1 MTKKTKKENAERQ
14 KRKKK
19 KEMSEEPDFE
29 LPQASIVRLVKMGL
43 PAGVALGKDAKLAFS
58 KSTGIFILYLTFIST
73 EFCRENKRQTISARD
88 VLAAIEEIEFD
99 DWAEPLAA
107 CLKAF
112 RAKEAVKKI
121 AKKPSEP
128 RSSSSSSSSS
138 APPPPPAAAAA
149 VPATTLKTSS

>member
-1 MTKKTKKENAERQ
+1 MSTSFSYKQ
-14 KRKKK
+14 
-19 KEMSEEPDFE
+19 MSEEPDFE

-43 PAGVALGKDAKLAFS
+43 PAGVALGKDAKQAFS
-58 KSTGIFILYLTFIST
+58 KATGIFILYLTFIST

-88 VLAAIEEIEFD
+88 VLAAIDEIEFD

-121 AKKPSEP
+121 AKKPAE
-128 RSSSSSSSSS
+128 SSSSNAPSDTSSSTK
-138 APPPPPAAAAA
+138 APPQ
-149 VPATTLKTSS
+149 ATTKSS